1 MEKAESITNENLLKS
16 DDSDIKVIDHTIFHI
31 LMRIIQLI
39 LLLLGLICV
48 CFVIGKYCFLVSSIS
63 NTRIENE
70 KIIQKINKI
79 KNESVYLNSL
89 LNSEIQKQNEL
100 KKKVNILI
108 TNIYIIHLFNAI
120 NNNYYFIADP

>member
-1 MEKAESITNENLLKS
+1 MPVDLSYLT
-16 DDSDIKVIDHTIFHI
+16 
-31 LMRIIQLI
+31 Q
-39 LLLLGLICV
+39 G
-48 CFVIGKYCFLVSSIS
+48 
-63 NTRIENE
+63 IENE

-108 TNIYIIHLFNAI
+108 TNKK
-120 NNNYYFIADP
+120 

>member
-1 MEKAESITNENLLKS
+1 MEKAESTTNENLLKS

>member
-108 TNIYIIHLFNAI
+108 TNKT
-120 NNNYYFIADP
+120 

>member
-63 NTRIENE
+63 
-70 KIIQKINKI
+70 K
-79 KNESVYLNSL
+79 L
-89 LNSEIQKQNEL
+89 EL
-100 KKKVNILI
+100 KMKRSFKR
-108 TNIYIIHLFNAI
+108 
-120 NNNYYFIADP
+120 

>member
-48 CFVIGKYCFLVSSIS
+48 CFVIGKYCFLVFQYQI
-63 NTRIENE
+63 
-70 KIIQKINKI
+70 
-79 KNESVYLNSL
+79 L
-89 LNSEIQKQNEL
+89 EL
-100 KKKVNILI
+100 KMKRSFKR
-108 TNIYIIHLFNAI
+108 
-120 NNNYYFIADP
+120 